1 MSGKSR
7 AAGAGWSEE
16 IADSREH
23 ADEPLQASWRSKV
36 LHRPLSPPQRQV
48 RIFRPIVEMGYSA
61 CCWSPSFPSEVLRF
75 RLMVHKGC

>member
-16 IADSREH
+16 IADSRE
-23 ADEPLQASWRSKV
+23 DTGEPLQASGRSKA

-48 RIFRPIVEMGYSA
+48 RILRPIVEMGYSA
-61 CCWSPSFPSEVLRF
+61 CRRSPRFPVRCCTT
-75 RLMVHKGC
+75 G